1 MLEIFTME
9 KNFKNK
15 EKNNEKKQRKKTTKK
30 TNEKF
35 MKCLYNHVCS
45 FITKL

>member
-15 EKNNEKKQRKKTTKK
+15 EKNNEKKQRKKQ
-30 TNEKF
+30 
-35 MKCLYNHVCS
+35 MKNL
-45 FITKL
+45 